1 MTCLCSQFNSGLL
14 TLYTTNMGE
23 IKCSN
28 TIITRGKYFRWIN
41 DCYRMNSEEPKPTDP
56 GSWLLHDVAISCHW
70 QSYWTCSHGSVFF
83 SIQIKKD
90 YEEKVRNV
98 WHIEKSQSKQGT
110 NRTCQKKRSAFRS
123 RSWSFCDTQNI
134 SNYRKLKESVA
145 QGSSLTAWRAKGIR
159 VCVCVCAL

>member
-1 MTCLCSQFNSGLL
+1 MIATEWTQKNLNQRIQEAGF
-14 TLYTTNMGE
+14 YMMWQ
-23 IKCSN
+23 
-28 TIITRGKYFRWIN
+28 Y
-41 DCYRMNSEEPKPTDP
+41 PVTDNHTE
-56 GSWLLHDVAISCHW
+56 LVHMEVF
-70 QSYWTCSHGSVFF
+70 FF

-159 VCVCVCAL
+159 VCVCVCARSKLQLHHHQNILYQWQFHNPTFHIALMSWDEA